1 MTEYRDPLDALRS
14 DYQPVAP
21 DPAFA
26 ARLRDRLAL
35 AVLNPRGATMSTEAT
50 AVTVEPQP
58 ASDGD
63 LAYSS
68 LWLPDVARGERF
80 YAAVLGRAIEPGA
93 APRGRRIVGV
103 QPPMGMWGDV
113 SDGTLF
119 LCHAVDSVHT
129 AVERV
134 RAAGGQADEPTRE
147 PYGLVANC
155 TDNQGVPFALLD
167 APRATRRPPTAAG
180 PGELL
185 YLTIHT
191 PDSAL
196 FRDFYGAVFGWTFT
210 EGRVADGWAVH
221 GVTPMTGM
229 RGGVERAEVLPMYG
243 VPDIAAAVAAV
254 RTAGGT
260 ATEPTLMPYGT
271 TSDCVDDQGLHF
283 YLGQL

>member
-1 MTEYRDPLDALRS
+1 MTEHRDPLDDLRS
-14 DYQPVAP
+14 GYQPVAP

-80 YAAVLGRAIEPGA
+80 YAAVLGWRTEPETN
-93 APRGRRIVGV
+93 PRGRRIVGV
-103 QPPMGMWGDV
+103 HPPMGLWGDV
-113 SDGTLF
+113 PDGTLF
-119 LCHAVDSVHT
+119 LCHAVHDVHA

-147 PYGLVANC
+147 PYGLMANC
-155 TDNQGVPFALLD
+155 TDNQGVQFTLLD
-167 APRATRRPPTAAG
+167 APRATRRPPTTAG

-210 EGRVADGWAVH
+210 EGRVADGWAVQ
-221 GVTPMTGM
+221 GITPMTGM
-229 RGGVERAEVLPMYG
+229 RGGAERSEVLPMYG

-254 RTAGGT
+254 RAAGGA
-260 ATEPTLMPYGT
+260 ATDPALMPYGT